1 MLADEIYV
9 DRSGITKIK
18 TDPHSQVNPS
28 PGRRQG
34 GGRGLKVQGGEGGG
48 EGGEGNVEKEGW
60 RENST
65 GQAKFLLKV

>member
-34 GGRGLKVQGGEGGG
+34 GGGEGGVG
-48 EGGEGNVEKEGW
+48 CEGGEGNVEKEGL

-65 GQAKFLLKV
+65 GQAKFGEKV